1 MNKDNF
7 FDIIVIGAGLSG
19 SVLVLEFIKK
29 TNKKILLIE
38 KKKALFMTKIGVFG
52 IYRKTFFQIC
62 IIINGIKLM

>member
-38 KKKALFMTKIGVFG
+38 KKK
-52 IYRKTFFQIC
+52 
-62 IIINGIKLM
+62 